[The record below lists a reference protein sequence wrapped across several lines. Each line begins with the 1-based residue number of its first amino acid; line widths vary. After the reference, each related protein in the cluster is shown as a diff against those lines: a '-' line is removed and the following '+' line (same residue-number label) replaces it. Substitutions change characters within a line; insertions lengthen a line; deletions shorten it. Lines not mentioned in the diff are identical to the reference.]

1 MAAFIGRGFMLLRNK
16 VVVVSGVGPGMG
28 QALAR
33 IAAAEGASVVLAARN
48 LEFLNTVRDEITAKG
63 GKAIAVSCDI
73 ADEAQCTAL
82 AQQTADAFGGRI
94 DGLVNSAYYHGDWSV
109 IDNTDPADMA
119 RGFDVNCLGALR
131 LTRAC
136 VPLLRDGGAVVNVST
151 MATVRPFG
159 GDHGMELGYAVAKG
173 ALNTLSKYMAADLGK
188 QGIRVNTCRMGWIHG
203 APVEGHIQSQVD
215 AGLAREDVVAGIT
228 KDIPIGKIPPEDDCA
243 RAVLMLVSDYS
254 RVVTGATLDVDGGHW
269 MAP

>member
-1 MAAFIGRGFMLLRNK
+1 VLLNGK
-16 VVVVSGVGPGMG
+16 TVIVSGVGPGMG

-48 LEFLNTVRDEITAKG
+48 QSFLEEVRADIEAKG
-63 GKAIAVSCDI
+63 GKAVAVPCDI
-73 ADEAQCTAL
+73 ADEAQCVAL
-82 AQQTADAFGGRI
+82 AERAAQAFGGRV

-109 IDNTDPADMA
+109 IENADPADMA
-119 RGFDVNCLGALR
+119 KAFDVNCLGALR

-136 VPLLRDGGAVVNVST
+136 IPYLKDGGAVVNVST

-159 GDHGMELGYAVAKG
+159 GDYGMEMGYAVAKG
-173 ALNTLSKYMAADLGK
+173 ALNTLTKYMATDLGRH
-188 QGIRVNTCRMGWIHG
+188 GIRVNLCRMGWIHG

-215 AGLAREDVVAGIT
+215 AGQSREDVVAGIT
-228 KDIPIGKIPPEDDCA
+228 RDIPIGLIPPEDDCA
-243 RAVLMLVSDYS
+243 RAVLMMISDFT
-254 RVVTGATLDVDGGHW
+254 RVVTGASLDVNGGHW

>member
-1 MAAFIGRGFMLLRNK
+1 VLLRDK

-48 LEFLNTVRDEITAKG
+48 LDFLHQVRDEIVAQG
-63 GKAIAVSCDI
+63 GKAIAVACDV
-73 ADEAQCTAL
+73 ADEAQCNTL
-82 AQQTADAFGGRI
+82 AERSSSEFGSRI
-94 DGLVNSAYYHGDWSV
+94 DGLINSAYYHGDWSV
-109 IDNTDPADMA
+109 IENSDPADMA

-136 VPLLRDGGAVVNVST
+136 THLLRDGGAVVNVST

-159 GDHGMELGYAVAKG
+159 GEHGMELGYAVAKG
-173 ALNTLSKYMAADLGK
+173 ALNTLSKYMAADLGRF
-188 QGIRVNTCRMGWIHG
+188 GIRVNTCRMGWIHG

-215 AGLAREDVVAGIT
+215 AGLAREDVIAGIT
-228 KDIPIGKIPPEDDCA
+228 KDIPIGRIPPEDDCA
-243 RAVLMLVSDYS
+243 RAVLMLVSDYA
-254 RVVTGATLDVDGGHW
+254 RVVTGASLDVNGGHW
-269 MAP
+269 MTP